1 MNGNRNEMKLW
12 KFFQGIPPAELAR
25 LRGRRQDTS
34 TRDKKKFLSLL
45 EEIQTIAEAKGVEV
59 MVVGKI
65 EQKKIKN
72 SPKILDLL
80 TYSMEARYLLQS
92 SQDGSGWVLTDQL
105 HQIVIIW
112 EDKKFNETQ
121 KVTLLQ
127 NLTETVKVETLAR
140 IMREAG
146 DWLMEWHQEKLF

>member
-1 MNGNRNEMKLW
+1 M
-12 KFFQGIPPAELAR
+12 
-25 LRGRRQDTS
+25 
-34 TRDKKKFLSLL
+34 
-45 EEIQTIAEAKGVEV
+45 EET
-59 MVVGKI
+59 
-65 EQKKIKN
+65 
-72 SPKILDLL
+72 
-80 TYSMEARYLLQS
+80 RYLLQP

-127 NLTETVKVETLAR
+127 NLTPETVKVETLAR

>member
-1 MNGNRNEMKLW
+1 M
-12 KFFQGIPPAELAR
+12 
-25 LRGRRQDTS
+25 
-34 TRDKKKFLSLL
+34 
-45 EEIQTIAEAKGVEV
+45 EET
-59 MVVGKI
+59 
-65 EQKKIKN
+65 
-72 SPKILDLL
+72 
-80 TYSMEARYLLQS
+80 RYLLQS

>member
-1 MNGNRNEMKLW
+1 M
-12 KFFQGIPPAELAR
+12 
-25 LRGRRQDTS
+25 
-34 TRDKKKFLSLL
+34 
-45 EEIQTIAEAKGVEV
+45 EET
-59 MVVGKI
+59 
-65 EQKKIKN
+65 
-72 SPKILDLL
+72 
-80 TYSMEARYLLQS
+80 RYLLQP

-121 KVTLLQ
+121 RVTLLQ
-127 NLTETVKVETLAR
+127 NLTPKIVKVETLAR

>member
-1 MNGNRNEMKLW
+1 MK
-12 KFFQGIPPAELAR
+12 E
-25 LRGRRQDTS
+25 T
-34 TRDKKKFLSLL
+34 
-45 EEIQTIAEAKGVEV
+45 
-59 MVVGKI
+59 
-65 EQKKIKN
+65 
-72 SPKILDLL
+72 
-80 TYSMEARYLLQS
+80 RYLLKL

-127 NLTETVKVETLAR
+127 NLTPETVKAEALAR

>member
-1 MNGNRNEMKLW
+1 M
-12 KFFQGIPPAELAR
+12 
-25 LRGRRQDTS
+25 
-34 TRDKKKFLSLL
+34 
-45 EEIQTIAEAKGVEV
+45 EET
-59 MVVGKI
+59 
-65 EQKKIKN
+65 
-72 SPKILDLL
+72 
-80 TYSMEARYLLQS
+80 RYLLQP

-127 NLTETVKVETLAR
+127 NLTPETLKVETLAR

-146 DWLMEWHQEKLF
+146 DWLMEWHKEKLF